1 MTDTEFLECFEDYR
15 SVYCTDSW
23 LDTLKLTGSIPDE
36 TAIPDMRRAMDAI
49 EASILVN
56 RTAILALPKI
66 DAVQGAGS
74 VECSAFVDVGGRSVQ
89 ITAEVTN
96 CGDPEDEDNNWF
108 VTNIGFTSS
117 DNKRKETENDQ

>member
-1 MTDTEFLECFEDYR
+1 MTDAEFLECFEDYR
-15 SVYCTDSW
+15 SVYCADSW

-36 TAIPDMRRAMDAI
+36 TTIPDMHRAMDATQ
-49 EASILVN
+49 ASILVN
-56 RTAILALPKI
+56 KSAILALPKI

-96 CGDPEDEDNNWF
+96 CGDPADDENNLFIANLGFF
-108 VTNIGFTSS
+108 VSPW
-117 DNKRKETENDQ
+117 KE

>member
-36 TAIPDMRRAMDAI
+36 TTVQDMRRAMDAI

-56 RTAILALPKI
+56 RKAILALPKI
-66 DAVQGAGS
+66 DAVQWAGS

-89 ITAEVTN
+89 VTAEVTN
-96 CGDPEDEDNNWF
+96 CGDPADDENNLF
-108 VTNIGFTSS
+108 IANLGFSVS
-117 DNKRKETENDQ
+117 PWRSKND